1 MRRAAIVLALL
12 GLASTASA
20 VDRPL
25 ELFLG
30 DLSPSTERVC
40 MRDLGRELRS
50 RDHDPVNVT
59 RMGEASVRRMV
70 GDADGAFLAWN
81 EEELRPIVERRRRP
95 AYDAIAIVDCRESEG
110 RANLLVRGPSGG
122 ITRVSLRG
130 IPIDEERAR
139 WLARTLLTQA
149 RIGFEP

>member
-1 MRRAAIVLALL
+1 MRRTAIVLALL
-12 GLASTASA
+12 GLTSTASA
-20 VDRPL
+20 GDRAL

-30 DLSPSTERVC
+30 DLSPSSERAC

-50 RDHDPVNVT
+50 RDHEPVNVT

-70 GDADGAFLAWN
+70 GDSDGAMLTWT
-81 EEELRPIVERRRRP
+81 EEDLRPIVERRRRP
-95 AYDAIAIVDCRESEG
+95 PYDAVAIVDCRESEG
-110 RANLLVRGPSGG
+110 AADLLVRGPSGG

>member
-1 MRRAAIVLALL
+1 MRRTAIVLALL
-12 GLASTASA
+12 GLTSTASA
-20 VDRPL
+20 GDRAL

-30 DLSPSTERVC
+30 DLSPSSERAC

-50 RDHDPVNVT
+50 RDHEPVNVT

-70 GDADGAFLAWN
+70 GDEDGDLLAWT
-81 EEELRPIVERRRRP
+81 EDDLRPIVERRRRP
-95 AYDAIAIVDCRESEG
+95 PYDAVAIVDCRESEG
-110 RANLLVRGPSGG
+110 RASLLVRGPSGG

-130 IPIDEERAR
+130 ISIDEERAR

>member
-1 MRRAAIVLALL
+1 MRRTAIVLALL
-12 GLASTASA
+12 GLTSTASA
-20 VDRPL
+20 GDRAL

-30 DLSPSTERVC
+30 DLSPSSERAC

-50 RDHDPVNVT
+50 RDHEPVNVT

-70 GDADGAFLAWN
+70 GDSDGAMLTWT
-81 EEELRPIVERRRRP
+81 EEDLRPIVERRRRP
-95 AYDAIAIVDCRESEG
+95 PYDAVAIVDCRESEG
-110 RANLLVRGPSGG
+110 AANLLVRGPSGG

-130 IPIDEERAR
+130 ISIDEERAR

>member
-1 MRRAAIVLALL
+1 MRRAALVLAVL

-20 VDRPL
+20 GDRPL

-30 DLSPSTERVC
+30 DLSPPGERAC

-50 RDHDPVNVT
+50 RDHAPVNVT
-59 RMGEASVRRMV
+59 RMGGASVRRLV
-70 GDADGAFLAWN
+70 GDETGDFLAWT
-81 EEELRPIVERRRRP
+81 EDELRPIVERRRRP
-95 AYDAIAIVDCRESEG
+95 AYDAIAVVDCREREG
-110 RANLLVRGPSGG
+110 AANLLVRGPSGG
-122 ITRVSLRG
+122 IARVSLRG

-149 RIGFEP
+149 RIGFDP